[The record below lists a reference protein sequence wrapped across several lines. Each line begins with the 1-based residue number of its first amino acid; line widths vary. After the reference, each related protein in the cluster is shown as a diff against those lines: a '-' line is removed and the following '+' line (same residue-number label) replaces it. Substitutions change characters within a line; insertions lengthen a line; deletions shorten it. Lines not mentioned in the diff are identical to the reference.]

1 MQVNYKLH
9 LKTWLHTDPPETQ
22 RSKRL
27 QRCDSRGSVFPDLFD
42 IRGPG
47 CAAGGDIEATI
58 ALTARSR
65 KGKASLHFGWQAA
78 TMSVSGRAVQETVWK
93 IVHSKSALQQLD
105 ALVWMHL
112 GC

>member
-9 LKTWLHTDPPETQ
+9 LKTWLHTDPRETQ

-27 QRCDSRGSVFPDLFD
+27 QICDSRGSVFPDLFD

-58 ALTARSR
+58 ALTGTIQKR
-65 KGKASLHFGWQAA
+65 KSIATLWLASGNN
-78 TMSVSGRAVQETVWK
+78 E
-93 IVHSKSALQQLD
+93 
-105 ALVWMHL
+105 
-112 GC
+112 C